1 MVVMSEIEL
10 TIDGKKIRG
19 KTGQTILQVAEENGV
34 HIPTL
39 CYHPRLPLSGA
50 CRVCVVDVGRSD
62 RLEAACSTPIMNGLN
77 VTTNSERVYKSRR
90 MIVEL
95 LFSRCDVDCLTCE
108 VNGRCAL
115 QDLVHELRIELDNL
129 TFKPTSLEKP
139 IDDSSPVIIR
149 NPNKCVLCG
158 RCVSACNKVRN
169 HDILNFK
176 HRGSSTIIIAGL
188 DKLLIDSG
196 CVSCGECVQV
206 CPTGALTE
214 KMPRFMGY
222 WWEFK
227 KVTTICPYCGV
238 GCTIDLYVKDNKIVN
253 VMGNEEGVEN
263 NGSLCVKGRFGFDYV
278 NSDERLSTPLIKRNG
293 EFEEISWDEALKIA
307 ATKFMEIK
315 KKYGKGSLA
324 GLASAK
330 CTNEENFL
338 FQKFVR
344 TCFGNNNVDHCA
356 RLCHAPTIV
365 GLVQAFGSGAMT
377 NSIKEL
383 LKANVILV
391 TGSNTTENHPIIA
404 MYILQAIKNNFT
416 KLIVADPRK
425 IRLVNQAA
433 IWLQQKSGTDVAL
446 FNGLMNVI
454 LEEELF
460 DKEFIENRCN
470 NFEKFAEGVKKYTP
484 KRVEAIT
491 GVPAEKIRESARI
504 YALADKASIIF
515 SMGITQHITGT
526 DNVLSI
532 ANLAML
538 TGNVGKESTGVNPLR
553 GHNNVQGACDLGA
566 LPNVYP
572 GYQSVVNEE
581 VQKKFEEAWGVS
593 LDDKSGLTE
602 VEIMDAAY
610 KGKIKGLYLMGEN
623 PMMSNPN
630 INHVKEAL
638 ENLEFLVVQDLFLSE
653 TANLADLVL
662 PGASFAEKNGTFTN
676 TARRI
681 QRVRKAIE
689 PLGRS
694 RPDWQIICQ
703 IAQNMGYNMNYNTT
717 NEIMEEIARVTPIYG
732 GIHYNRLDRVGIQW
746 PCTDGSHPGTKY
758 LHKEHFSR
766 GKGYFTPIEYIPP
779 AELPDTQ
786 YPYILSTGRLLQH
799 FHTGTLTRRVE
810 ALNSLVPECL
820 VEINFHDAKNL
831 NIGDGDLVKVSS
843 RRGEIIAKAK
853 ISERSTKGLIFIP
866 FHFKES
872 PANRLT
878 NDALD
883 PKSKIPE
890 FKVAAVRIDKISIK
904 DG

>member
-10 TIDGKKIRG
+10 TIDGKKVRG
-19 KTGQTILQVAEENGV
+19 KMGQTIRQVAEENGV

-39 CYHPRLPLSGA
+39 CYHPRLPISGA
-50 CRVCVVDVGRSD
+50 CRVCAVDVGRSD
-62 RLEAACSTPIMNGLN
+62 RLEAACSTPIIKGMN
-77 VTTNSERVYKSRR
+77 VTTNSERVLKSRR
-90 MIVEL
+90 MNVEL
-95 LFSRCDVDCLTCE
+95 LLSRHDVDSLTRE
-108 VNGRCAL
+108 EKGKSAL
-115 QDLVHELRIELDNL
+115 QDLTHELGIELDNL
-129 TFKPTSLEKP
+129 TFKPISQKKP
-139 IDDSSPVIIR
+139 IDDSSPVIIHDL
-149 NPNKCVLCG
+149 NKCVLCG
-158 RCVSACNKVRN
+158 RCVSACNDIRN
-169 HDILNFK
+169 HEILNFK
-176 HRGSSTIIIAGL
+176 NRGSNTIIIAGL
-188 DKLLIDSG
+188 NKLLIDSG

-214 KMPRFMGY
+214 KTPQFKGLWR
-222 WWEFK
+222 ELK
-227 KVTTICPYCGV
+227 KVTTTCPYCGV
-238 GCTIDLYVKDNKIVN
+238 GCTIDLYIKDNKIVN

-263 NGSLCVKGRFGFDYV
+263 NGSLCVKGRFGYDYV
-278 NSDERLSTPLIKRNG
+278 NSTERLTTPLIKKNG

-307 ATKFMEIK
+307 ASKFTELK
-315 KKYGKGSLA
+315 EKYGKRSLA

-330 CTNEENFL
+330 CTNEENFI

-356 RLCHAPTIV
+356 RLCHAPTVV
-365 GLVQAFGSGAMT
+365 GLTQAFGSGAMT

-383 LKANVILV
+383 LNADVILV

-404 MYILQAIKNNFT
+404 MYILQAVKNNCA

-425 IRLVNQAA
+425 IRLVDQAA

-454 LEEELF
+454 LEEELY
-460 DKEFIENRCN
+460 DKEYIEDRCI
-470 NFEKFAEGVKKYTP
+470 NFEKFAEGVKKYTL
-484 KRVEAIT
+484 KRVESIT
-491 GVPAEKIRESARI
+491 RVPAEKIQESARL
-504 YALADKASIIF
+504 YALADKATIIF
-515 SMGITQHITGT
+515 SMGITQHTTGT

-553 GHNNVQGACDLGA
+553 GHNNVQGACDVGA
-566 LPNVYP
+566 LPNVYS
-572 GYQSVVNEE
+572 GYQSVVSKEI
-581 VQKKFEEAWGVS
+581 QKKFEDAWDVS
-593 LDDKSGLTE
+593 LNDETGLTE

-610 KGKIKGLYLMGEN
+610 KGKIKSLYIMGEN

-638 ENLEFLVVQDLFLSE
+638 ENLEFLVVQDIFLSE

-662 PGASFAEKNGTFTN
+662 PGVSFAEKNGTFTN

-681 QRVRKAIE
+681 QRVRKAID
-689 PLGRS
+689 PIGRS
-694 RPDWQIICQ
+694 RPDWKIICQ
-703 IAQNMGYNMNYNTT
+703 IAQNMGYNMNYKTT

-732 GIHYNRLDRVGIQW
+732 GIHYSRLDRKGLQW
-746 PCTDGSHPGTKY
+746 PCTDRSHPGTKY
-758 LHKEHFSR
+758 LHKDRFSR
-766 GKGYFTPIEYIPP
+766 GKGYFTPTEYIPP
-779 AELPDTQ
+779 AELTDTQ

-820 VEINFHDAKNL
+820 VEINFHDAKDL
-831 NIGDGDLVKVSS
+831 NIEDGDLVIVSS
-843 RRGEIIAKAK
+843 RRGEIIARAK

-872 PANRLT
+872 PVNRLT

-890 FKVAAVRIDKISIK
+890 FKVAAIRIE
-904 DG
+904 

>member
-1 MVVMSEIEL
+1 MSGIEL
-10 TIDGKKIRG
+10 TINGKKIRG
-19 KTGQTILQVAEENGV
+19 KIGQTILQVADENCV
-34 HIPTL
+34 QIPTL
-39 CYHPRLPLSGA
+39 CYHPRLPISGA
-50 CRVCVVDVGRSD
+50 CRICVVEVGRSD
-62 RLEAACSTPIMNGLN
+62 RLEAACSTPIMKDMS
-77 VTTNSERVYKSRR
+77 VTTNSERVLKSRR
-90 MIVEL
+90 MNVEL
-95 LFSRCDVDCLTCE
+95 LLSRCDVDCLTCE
-108 VNGRCAL
+108 LNGKCAL
-115 QDLVHELRIELDNL
+115 HDLVHELGIKLDNL
-129 TFKPTSLEKP
+129 TFKPANLQKP
-139 IDDSSPVIIR
+139 IDDSSPVI
-149 NPNKCVLCG
+149 NHDSNKCVLCG
-158 RCVSACNKVRN
+158 RCVSACNEVRN
-169 HDILNFK
+169 HGILNFK
-176 HRGSSTIIIAGL
+176 NRGSNTIIIAGL

-206 CPTGALTE
+206 CPTGALSE
-214 KMPRFMGY
+214 KTRRFMGP
-222 WWEFK
+222 WRECK

-238 GCTIDLYVKDNKIVN
+238 GCTIDLYVKNNKIIH

-263 NGSLCVKGRFGFDYV
+263 NGSLCVKGRFGCDYV
-278 NSDERLSTPLIKRNG
+278 NSEERLSTPLIKVNG
-293 EFEEISWDEALKIA
+293 EFEEISWDEAIKKA
-307 ATKFMEIK
+307 ATKFVELK
-315 KKYGKGSLA
+315 NKYGKGSLA

-330 CTNEENFL
+330 CTNEDNFI

-356 RLCHAPTIV
+356 RLCHAPTVV

-383 LKANVILV
+383 LKADVILV
-391 TGSNTTENHPIIA
+391 TGSDTTENHPIIA
-404 MYILQAIKNNFT
+404 MYILQAIKNNST

-425 IRLVNQAA
+425 IRLVDQSA
-433 IWLQQKSGTDVAL
+433 IWLQQKIGTDVAL
-446 FNGLMNVI
+446 FNGLMNI
-454 LEEELF
+454 IIEEELF
-460 DKEFIENRCN
+460 DKEFIKNRCN
-470 NFEKFAEGVKKYTP
+470 NFEKFADSVKKYTP

-491 GVPAEKIRESARI
+491 RVPVEKLREAAHL

-515 SMGITQHITGT
+515 SMGITQHTSGT

-566 LPNVYP
+566 LPNFYP
-572 GYQSVVNEE
+572 GYQSVVNKE
-581 VQKKFEEAWGVS
+581 VQKQFEEAWSVS
-593 LDDKSGLTE
+593 LDDKPGLTE

-610 KGKIKGLYLMGEN
+610 KGKIKGLYIMGEN

-638 ENLEFLVVQDLFLSE
+638 ENLEFLVVQDIFLSE

-662 PGASFAEKNGTFTN
+662 PGVSFAEKNGTFTN

-689 PLGRS
+689 PRGRS

-703 IAQNMGYNMNYNTT
+703 IAQSMGYNMKYNTT
-717 NEIMEEIARVTPIYG
+717 NEIMEEIAQVTPIYG
-732 GIHYNRLDRVGIQW
+732 GIHYNRLEKMGLQW
-746 PCTDGSHPGTKY
+746 PCNDGNHPGTKY
-758 LHKEHFSR
+758 LHKDQFSR
-766 GKGYFTPIEYIPP
+766 GKGYFTPIEYKPP
-779 AELPDTQ
+779 AEQPDTQ
-786 YPYILSTGRLLQH
+786 YPYILTTGRLLQH

-810 ALNSLVPECL
+810 ALNYLVPECL

-831 NIGDGDLVKVSS
+831 NIVDGDLVKVSS
-843 RRGEIIAKAK
+843 RRGEIIAKTK

-872 PANRLT
+872 PANLLT

-890 FKVAAVRIDKISIK
+890 FKVAAIRIDKIPITVDK
-904 DG
+904 K

>member
-1 MVVMSEIEL
+1 MSEIEL
-10 TIDGKKIRG
+10 TIDGKKVRG
-19 KTGQTILQVAEENGV
+19 KMGQTILQVAEENGV

-39 CYHPRLPLSGA
+39 CYHPRLPISGA

-62 RLEAACSTPIMNGLN
+62 RLEAACSTPIVKGMN
-77 VTTNSERVYKSRR
+77 VTTNSERVLKSRR
-90 MIVEL
+90 MNVEL
-95 LFSRCDVDCLTCE
+95 LFSRYDVDCLTCE
-108 VNGRCAL
+108 VNGKCAL
-115 QDLVHELRIELDNL
+115 QDSAHELGIELDNL
-129 TFKPTSLEKP
+129 PFKPMSLQKP
-139 IDDSSPVIIR
+139 IDDSSPVIIH

-158 RCVSACNKVRN
+158 RCVSACNEVRN

-176 HRGSSTIIIAGL
+176 HRGSNTIIIAGL
-188 DKLLIDSG
+188 DRLLIDSG

-227 KVTTICPYCGV
+227 KVTTTCPYCGV

-263 NGSLCVKGRFGFDYV
+263 NGSLCVKGRFGYDYV
-278 NSDERLSTPLIKRNG
+278 NSEERLTTPLTKRNG
-293 EFEEISWDEALKIA
+293 EFEEVSWDEALKIA
-307 ATKFMEIK
+307 ANKFTELK

-330 CTNEENFL
+330 CTNEENYL

-344 TCFGNNNVDHCA
+344 TCFGSNNVDHCA

-383 LKANVILV
+383 LNADVILV

-404 MYILQAIKNNFT
+404 MYILQAVKKNCT

-425 IRLVNQAA
+425 IRLVDQAA

-460 DKEFIENRCN
+460 DKEFIENRCI
-470 NFEKFAEGVKKYTP
+470 NFEKFAEGLKKYTP
-484 KRVEAIT
+484 KRVETIT
-491 GVPAEKIRESARI
+491 RVPAEKIRESARL

-553 GHNNVQGACDLGA
+553 GHNNVQGACDVGA

-572 GYQSVVNEE
+572 GYQSVVNKEI
-581 VQKKFEEAWGVS
+581 QKKFEEAWGVS
-593 LDDKSGLTE
+593 LDDKTGLTE
-602 VEIMDAAY
+602 VDILDAAY

-623 PMMSNPN
+623 PMMSSPN

-638 ENLEFLVVQDLFLSE
+638 ENLEFLVVQDIFLSE

-662 PGASFAEKNGTFTN
+662 PGVSFAEKNGTFTN

-689 PLGRS
+689 PMGRS

-703 IAQNMGYNMNYNTT
+703 IAQNMGYNMNYNST
-717 NEIMEEIARVTPIYG
+717 NEIMKEIARVTPIYG
-732 GIHYNRLDRVGIQW
+732 GIHYNRLDGEGLQW

-758 LHKEHFSR
+758 LHKDHFSR

-820 VEINFHDAKNL
+820 IEINFHDAKNL
-831 NIGDGDLVKVSS
+831 NIRDGDLVKVSS
-843 RRGEIIAKAK
+843 RRGEIIARAI
-853 ISERSTKGLIFIP
+853 ISERSPKGLIFSP
-866 FHFKES
+866 FHFKEA

-890 FKVAAVRIDKISIK
+890 FKVAAVRIDTIPIK